1 MIATQLNI
9 IIAAVDRFKPIICWL
24 RSRYSSDGLLFDLM
38 AIRRCMT
45 DGNFE
50 KFKRADDIAKR
61 KYDSE
66 SQGHINEDVHPL
78 SISNSR
84 QVSYFVFLY
93 YHKVTNIR

>member
-24 RSRYSSDGLLFDLM
+24 RSTSDGLLFDLM

-78 SISNSR
+78 SIGNSR
-84 QVSYFVFLY
+84 QVSYFGFCII
-93 YHKVTNIR
+93 TRSQTFAN